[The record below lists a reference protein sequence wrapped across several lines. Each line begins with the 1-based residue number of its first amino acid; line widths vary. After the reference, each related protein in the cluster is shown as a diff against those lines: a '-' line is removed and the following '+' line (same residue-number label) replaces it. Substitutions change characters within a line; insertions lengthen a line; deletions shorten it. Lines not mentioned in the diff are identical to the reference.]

1 MDNFETR
8 FKSFDKQ
15 MAYRMQMSQGYLDRV
30 VEKNGNKDE
39 SDSKINDFIMRSKEL
54 SLIKEVRLSNIK
66 KKVDKEL
73 ANNCTYVPIV
83 NTRKLDD
90 KSRTTKEFFKDQ
102 INYRDDINKRNELI
116 RAKMEE
122 DKLKELKPKPKMNNV
137 RRNKE

>member
-1 MDNFETR
+1 
-8 FKSFDKQ
+8 

>member
-1 MDNFETR
+1 MTTNN
-8 FKSFDKQ
+8 
-15 MAYRMQMSQGYLDRV
+15 V
-30 VEKNGNKDE
+30 H
-39 SDSKINDFIMRSKEL
+39 EL